1 MKKFNYLII
10 LFISLVLGWQLLRP
24 GYYSMHDDL
33 QVMRLFE
40 MNRCFE
46 NGQIP
51 CRWVP
56 DLGQNYGQ
64 PLFNYY
70 SALPYY
76 LGQVFHLVGFT
87 YIDTVKLLFLMSLFL
102 SGVFVYWLTREFM
115 KETTALVAAIAYLT
129 TPYHAVDIFVRG
141 ALSESWGLTLVPLVL
156 YSLIRV
162 CRQPRATNSVIFA
175 LSLAALLTTHNIT
188 VLISFPILVIFGAYF
203 FLTSPK
209 KKSQTFYLIPGV
221 MFGIGLSAFF
231 LFPVLFEQSFI
242 QTKFLTSDYFD
253 FRAHF
258 VTIGQLFTKLT
269 WGYGPSRFNSF
280 QYPQTLS
287 FFVGILPVISILI
300 SPVLLWIRRR
310 DRQLFPLIIIT
321 FTLSFLTLF
330 MTHSRSLPIWESVK
344 PLNFVQFP
352 WRFLGPVSLLTSILI
367 GFAIDVIKVEGRQL
381 TQIASFL
388 IAFLITANF
397 SNFRFEKYFPNETD
411 RQKLSGEAYDSQ
423 IRGALLDYL
432 PSSVKVIPNSK
443 ALANP
448 QVLSGIVETNYF
460 DKRSNYFSSEF
471 DIRSDTAEIRFP
483 IMDFPGWTVY
493 QNRSGTP
500 VKFDANN
507 DYGQITVKLTKG
519 HQLIQAFFENTPL
532 RGVSNAITF
541 ISGFLLTLLLVLDQR
556 RPDEK

>member
-1 MKKFNYLII
+1 MKKFSYLII
-10 LFISLVLGWQLLRP
+10 LLISLVLGWQLLRS

-76 LGQVFHLVGFT
+76 LGQVFHFAGFT

-102 SGVFVYWLTREFM
+102 SGVFVYRLTREFM
-115 KETTALVAAIAYLT
+115 KETGSLIAAIAYLT
-129 TPYHAVDIFVRG
+129 APYHAVDIFVRG
-141 ALSESWGLTLVPLVL
+141 ALAESWGLTLVPLVL

-162 CRQPRATNSVIFA
+162 CRQPKATNSVILA

-188 VLISFPILVIFGAYF
+188 ILISFPILVIFGVYF
-203 FLTSPK
+203 FLTNPK
-209 KKSQTFYLIPGV
+209 KVSQTLYLIPGV
-221 MFGIGLSAFF
+221 MLGIGLSAFF
-231 LFPVLFEQSFI
+231 LSPVLFEQSYI

-258 VTIGQLFTKLT
+258 VTIGQLFTKLS

-287 FFVGILPVISILI
+287 FFVGILPGISILI
-300 SPVLLWIRRR
+300 FPALLWIKRR
-310 DRQLFPLIIIT
+310 DRQLFPLYFIT
-321 FTLSFLTLF
+321 FVLSLSTLF
-330 MTHSRSLPIWESVK
+330 MTHSRSLPIWEFIK
-344 PLNFVQFP
+344 PLDFVQFP

-367 GFAIDVIKVEGRQL
+367 GFAIDVVKVEGRQL
-381 TQIASFL
+381 TNIASLL

-397 SNFRFEKYFPNETD
+397 SHFRFEKYFPNETD
-411 RQKLSGEAYDSQ
+411 QQKLSGEAYDDQ

-432 PSSVKVIPNSK
+432 PSSVKVIPNTK
-443 ALANP
+443 APANP

-483 IMDFPGWTVY
+483 VMNFPGWTVY
-493 QNRSGTP
+493 QNRSGIP
-500 VKFDANN
+500 VKFDAHN
-507 DYGQITVKLTKG
+507 DYGLITVKLTKG

-532 RGVSNAITF
+532 RAASNTITF
-541 ISGFLLTLLLVLDQR
+541 ISGFLLTLWLVLDQR
-556 RPDEK
+556 RIDEK

>member
-76 LGQVFHLVGFT
+76 LGQIFHFAGFT

-102 SGVFVYWLTREFM
+102 SGVFVYRLTREFM
-115 KETTALVAAIAYLT
+115 KESAALVAAIAYLT
-129 TPYHAVDIFVRG
+129 APYHAVDIFVRG

-231 LFPVLFEQSFI
+231 LFPVLFEQSYI

-287 FFVGILPVISILI
+287 FFVGILPVVSILI

-310 DRQLFPLIIIT
+310 DRQLFPLIIII
-321 FTLSFLTLF
+321 FTLSLLTLF

-367 GFAIDVIKVEGRQL
+367 GFAIDVIKVVGRRL
-381 TQIASFL
+381 TQITFFF
-388 IAFLITANF
+388 IAFLIAANF
-397 SNFRFEKYFPNETD
+397 SNFQFEKYFPNETD
-411 RQKLSGEAYDSQ
+411 QQKLSGEAYDSQ

-432 PSSVKVIPNSK
+432 PSSVKVIPISK
-443 ALANP
+443 APANP

-493 QNRSGTP
+493 QNRSGIP
-500 VKFDANN
+500 VKFDVNN

-541 ISGFLLTLLLVLDQR
+541 ISGFLLTLWLVLDQR